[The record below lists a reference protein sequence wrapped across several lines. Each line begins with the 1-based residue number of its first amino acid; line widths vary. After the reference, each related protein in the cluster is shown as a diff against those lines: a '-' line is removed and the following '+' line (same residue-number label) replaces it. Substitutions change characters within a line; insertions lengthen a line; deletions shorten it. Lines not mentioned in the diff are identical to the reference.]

1 MCSCGTA
8 GNFSRCRLLRIETS
22 KWVLVLPICMPA
34 IASGVLKSGANFY
47 WHPGDFRAIFD
58 FDDDMAPRGPQE
70 CARHV
75 H

>member
-1 MCSCGTA
+1 
-8 GNFSRCRLLRIETS
+8 
-22 KWVLVLPICMPA
+22 MPA